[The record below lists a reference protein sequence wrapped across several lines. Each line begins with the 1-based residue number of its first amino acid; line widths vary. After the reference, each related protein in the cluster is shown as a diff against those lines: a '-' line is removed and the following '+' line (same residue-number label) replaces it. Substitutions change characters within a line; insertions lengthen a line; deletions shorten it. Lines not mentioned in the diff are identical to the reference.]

1 MGEVGERAENEKSAE
16 KILSGTMRALSRQGA
31 HKLSVS
37 DICEASGVARGTFYR
52 YFTGKDDVLT
62 ALARYYQE
70 GVAEAFVKAIELN
83 PDPEVRVRVVLDTI
97 ADYRL
102 AGADFVRMLDVAPEF
117 TLGFIRETFPQMV
130 GAVATALGPAI
141 EESPVVVSG
150 ALTQLQLAD
159 LLMRSVISTLL
170 FPGGRSDKVAAIVS
184 TLFNVNIDATAGK
197 TKSKRRGRAKAAE
210 LA

>member
-1 MGEVGERAENEKSAE
+1 MGEVDERAEKSAE
-16 KILSGTMRALSRQGA
+16 KILSSTMKALSRQGA

-52 YFTGKDDVLT
+52 YFTSKDDVLAT
-62 ALARYYQE
+62 LAHHYQD

-83 PDPEVRVRVVLDTI
+83 PDPKVRVQVVLDTI
-97 ADYRL
+97 IDYRL

-117 TLGFIRETFPQMV
+117 TLGFIRETFPQVV
-130 GAVATALGPAI
+130 GAVAAALGPAI

-170 FPGGRSDKVAAIVS
+170 FPGGRSDKVAAIVA
-184 TLFNVNIDATAGK
+184 TLFNANIDAAAGK
-197 TKSKRRGRAKAAE
+197 TKGKRRWKAPAS
-210 LA
+210 